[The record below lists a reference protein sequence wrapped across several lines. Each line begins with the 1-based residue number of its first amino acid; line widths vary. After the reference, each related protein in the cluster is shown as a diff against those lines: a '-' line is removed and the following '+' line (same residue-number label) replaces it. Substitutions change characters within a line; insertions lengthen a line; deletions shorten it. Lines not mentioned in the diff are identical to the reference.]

1 MPDPRKEKARILRGN
16 RAKFRQK
23 GKTVAGR
30 VIEVDGASQKQQG
43 IIREFYWLLESR
55 TVNAKK
61 EKNKGKKRLDSDCIF
76 SKNNKR
82 EKPWII
88 LDLEQ

>member
-30 VIEVDGASQKQQG
+30 VIEADGASQKQQG
-43 IIREFYWLLESR
+43 IIREFYWLLIGGVYWLLESR
-55 TVNAKK
+55 IVNAKK
-61 EKNKGKKRLDSDCIF
+61 EKKIRGRRD
-76 SKNNKR
+76 
-82 EKPWII
+82 
-88 LDLEQ
+88 